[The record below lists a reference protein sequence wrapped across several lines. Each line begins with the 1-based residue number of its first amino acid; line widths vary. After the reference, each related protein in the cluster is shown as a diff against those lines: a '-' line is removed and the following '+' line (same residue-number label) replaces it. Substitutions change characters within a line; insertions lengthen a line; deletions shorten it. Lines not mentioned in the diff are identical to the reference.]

1 MTTDEQKEVLELRR
15 KVSEL
20 YQMQETAKLV
30 VMVQDQNQN
39 LVTNMLRLKQ
49 RIDSAFSL
57 INTLQVLERDKKTI
71 NQLKTILAP

>member
-1 MTTDEQKEVLELRR
+1 MTPDEQKELLELRR

-30 VMVQDQNQN
+30 LIVQDQNQN

-49 RIDSAFSL
+49 RLDSAFSL
-57 INTLQVLERDKKTI
+57 VNTLQVLERDKKTI